1 MSQLPPP
8 RFGSDVMVDRLIEQ
22 EIPYVALNPGASFRG
37 LHDSLVNRPGAP
49 EMITCPHEKLAVNMA
64 HGYAKATGRPMV
76 AVLHDTVGLLHGALG
91 IFSAF
96 LDRAPVMV
104 LGGAGPMNTA
114 RRRPQIDWIHT
125 SNIQGNAVRDFT
137 KWDDQPASI
146 AAVPE
151 ALARARRVALS
162 EPAGPVYV
170 ALDADLQEREVGDE
184 VIPHFDLSRV
194 GPASPIGA
202 DEATLRAVVRA
213 LLEARRPVIVAGFAG
228 RDPAAFDQIPELAEL
243 LGAGMIETN
252 IRLNMPNRHRLN
264 VTGTEALA
272 EADVVLLL
280 DVKDRSKPLNNVE
293 QISRRIL
300 PLTAPDARVIDIG
313 FNDLQVTAWIQDYG
327 ALQETDL
334 QLTADTRAVLP
345 QLLERLRAELG
356 GEDEARQAERERR
369 RRELSNLHDQRWSS
383 WAEQAARAA
392 DEQPVAPS
400 QLAAAVWPAIR
411 DHDWVLTAG
420 TGSDWAPKLWDF
432 DRAYRHPGKS
442 LGTAT
447 QVGIS
452 MGVALANRGSDRL
465 VVDLQPDG
473 DLMFDA
479 GSLWI
484 ASAHRIPMLVVM
496 FNNRAYYND
505 WEHQIRLAKARGTD
519 LERAHIGVNINSPAP
534 DFAQLARSFGWHAEG
549 PITDPS
555 KVTEAVARA
564 AQVAL
569 EQRQPALVDV
579 VCQFR

>member
-184 VIPHFDLSRV
+184 VIPHFELSRV

-369 RRELSNLHDQRWSS
+369 RRELSDLHDQRWSS
-383 WAEQAARAA
+383 WAEHAARAA

>member
-184 VIPHFDLSRV
+184 VIPHFELSRV

-369 RRELSNLHDQRWSS
+369 RRELSDLHDQRWSS

-420 TGSDWAPKLWDF
+420 TGSDWAPRLWDF

>member
-184 VIPHFDLSRV
+184 VIPHFELSRV

-369 RRELSNLHDQRWSS
+369 RRELSDLHDQRWSS

>member
-213 LLEARRPVIVAGFAG
+213 LAEARRPVIVAGFAG

-369 RRELSNLHDQRWSS
+369 RRELSDLHDQRWSS

>member
-1 MSQLPPP
+1 
-8 RFGSDVMVDRLIEQ
+8 
-22 EIPYVALNPGASFRG
+22 
-37 LHDSLVNRPGAP
+37 
-49 EMITCPHEKLAVNMA
+49 
-64 HGYAKATGRPMV
+64 
-76 AVLHDTVGLLHGALG
+76 
-91 IFSAF
+91 
-96 LDRAPVMV
+96 
-104 LGGAGPMNTA
+104 
-114 RRRPQIDWIHT
+114 
-125 SNIQGNAVRDFT
+125 
-137 KWDDQPASI
+137 
-146 AAVPE
+146 
-151 ALARARRVALS
+151 
-162 EPAGPVYV
+162 
-170 ALDADLQEREVGDE
+170 
-184 VIPHFDLSRV
+184 
-194 GPASPIGA
+194 
-202 DEATLRAVVRA
+202 
-213 LLEARRPVIVAGFAG
+213 
-228 RDPAAFDQIPELAEL
+228 
-243 LGAGMIETN
+243 
-252 IRLNMPNRHRLN
+252 
-264 VTGTEALA
+264 
-272 EADVVLLL
+272 VLLL

-369 RRELSNLHDQRWSS
+369 RRELSDLHDQRWSS

>member
-369 RRELSNLHDQRWSS
+369 RRELSDLHDQRWSS

>member
-184 VIPHFDLSRV
+184 VIPHFELSRV

-369 RRELSNLHDQRWSS
+369 RRELSDLHDQRWSS

-420 TGSDWAPKLWDF
+420 TGSEWAPRLWDF

>member
-125 SNIQGNAVRDFT
+125 SNIQGNAVRVFT

-369 RRELSNLHDQRWSS
+369 RRELSDLHDQRWSS

-549 PITDPS
+549 PVTDPS

>member
-1 MSQLPPP
+1 MSDRPQP
-8 RFGSDVMVDRLIEQ
+8 RYGSDLMVDLLIEQ

-64 HGYAKATGRPMV
+64 HGYAKATGKPMV
-76 AVLHDTVGLLHGALG
+76 AILHDTVGLLHGTLG
-91 IFSAF
+91 IFTAF
-96 LDRAPVMV
+96 LDRAPVIV

-114 RRRPQIDWIHT
+114 RRRPQIDWVHT

-137 KWDDQPASI
+137 KWDDQPVAL
-146 AAVPE
+146 AAMPE
-151 ALARARRVALS
+151 AFARARRVALTQ
-162 EPAGPVYV
+162 PTGPVYV
-170 ALDADLQEREVGDE
+170 ALDADLQEREIGDE
-184 VIPHFDLSRV
+184 VIPHFDQSRV
-194 GPASPIGA
+194 GPGSPIGA
-202 DEATLRAVVRA
+202 DEATLRRVVETLVA
-213 LLEARRPVIVAGFAG
+213 AQRPVIIAGFAG
-228 RDPAAFDQIPELAEL
+228 RDPAAFTQIPELAEL

-252 IRLNMPNRHRLN
+252 HRLNMPNRHRLN
-264 VTGTEALA
+264 VTGTDALGD
-272 EADVVLLL
+272 ADVVLLL
-280 DVKDRSKPLNNVE
+280 DVKDRSKPLNDVE

-300 PLTAPDARVIDIG
+300 PKNAPDARIIDIG

-327 ALQETDL
+327 QLQETDI
-334 QLTADTRAVLP
+334 QLTADTSAVLP
-345 QLLERLRAELG
+345 QLIERVRAAVADEGEQRAE
-356 GEDEARQAERERR
+356 EREQRR
-369 RRELSNLHDQRWSS
+369 RQLAELHDQRWSS
-383 WAEQAARAA
+383 WAEQAAKAA
-392 DEQPVAPS
+392 DERPVAPS

-432 DRAYRHPGKS
+432 DRPYRHPGKS

-452 MGVALANRGSDRL
+452 MGVALANKGSGRL

-519 LERAHIGVNINSPAP
+519 LAKAHIGVNINGPAP
-534 DFAQLARSFGWHAEG
+534 DFANLARSFGWHAEG
-549 PITDPS
+549 PIEDPS
-555 KVTEAVARA
+555 EVTEAVARG
-564 AQVAL
+564 AQIAL
-569 EQRQPALVDV
+569 EQERPVLVDV